1 MTPRLW
7 GQNCKF
13 FTTLLPRNSQKR
25 LEHKEDQT
33 KFGRITRKPRSRL
46 SRVRIVIYREW
57 AIESLFQEISA
68 AKVHSLVNF
77 PRKNFAA
84 KKLIQYV
91 SQMSAD
97 TPFSVEDVVTLA
109 YDENINEPEFREA
122 GRPTRLLVL
131 EFCTDQPVS
140 WRRSWHFWNRF
151 SPFYDYHRMC
161 PFLRWCSMF
170 KTVIGSQA
178 MSPGCQLLRPR
189 FHVWR
194 YAFHSHPVES
204 WRHLEPAIKS
214 NNNI

>member
-1 MTPRLW
+1 MVHASHAQTITHIRYIKILMTPRLW

-68 AKVHSLVNF
+68 AKVHSLVNSRVKTLL
-77 PRKNFAA
+77 P

-97 TPFSVEDVVTLA
+97 TPFSVENVVTLA
-109 YDENINEPEFREA
+109 FDENINEPEFREA
-122 GRPTRLLVL
+122 GPPTR
-131 EFCTDQPVS
+131 
-140 WRRSWHFWNRF
+140 
-151 SPFYDYHRMC
+151 
-161 PFLRWCSMF
+161 
-170 KTVIGSQA
+170 
-178 MSPGCQLLRPR
+178 
-189 FHVWR
+189 
-194 YAFHSHPVES
+194 
-204 WRHLEPAIKS
+204 
-214 NNNI
+214 